1 MMAYRQPHNW
11 DELITA
17 FRRNV
22 TTHGHGKMG
31 MPCLFCG
38 APDWL
43 VFDVFAGSANSAT
56 QVLARGAQCRVCLR
70 SARSLM
76 RRQPDGGRAYEIV
89 QSAGADPP
97 AWFLD
102 NVAMR
107 RIR

>member
-11 DELITA
+11 DELMTA

-43 VFDVFAGSANSAT
+43 VFDVFAGSATAPRKSWHAARNAASAC
-56 QVLARGAQCRVCLR
+56 ARR
-70 SARSLM
+70 AR
-76 RRQPDGGRAYEIV
+76 
-89 QSAGADPP
+89 
-97 AWFLD
+97 
-102 NVAMR
+102 
-107 RIR
+107 